1 MGFFIAGSM
10 ASYEWCQYQRREEK
24 RKMKRHVEVINQGR
38 KEHAQKLQE
47 QKWEQRQQAEE
58 KLKQKPWYKFW

>member
-1 MGFFIAGSM
+1 
-10 ASYEWCQYQRREEK
+10 
-24 RKMKRHVEVINQGR
+24 MKRHVEVINQGR